1 MSAGALGFTLMI
13 GAATVVAAVLAARL
27 AHSAGLP
34 ALLVFLGLGLAL
46 GESGVGIRFDNAEL
60 TEVLG
65 LSALVLILAEG
76 GLTTNWAH
84 ARPAMPAALLLATVG
99 VGVSI
104 VVVGVGARYLLGF
117 TWRDSLLLGA
127 VLAPTDAAAVFSV
140 LRRLP
145 LPPAL
150 SGMLEGESGLNDPPS
165 VLAVTLLS
173 AGTGNAGGSGSGG
186 GMSPWL
192 VVGEICWE
200 LAGGFL
206 IGLAVGL
213 LGIVFLRRVA
223 LPASGLYPVAVLA
236 FVVFGYGAATLA
248 AASGFLAVY
257 VSAVLLGNAR
267 LPHGPATRGFAEGIG
282 WLSQIGLFVLLGL
295 LASPSRLPGQLLPA
309 LTVGVI
315 VVFLAR
321 PVSVVLAILPLRLPC
336 RATAHAAARIGS
348 LAVAWMP
355 HRVRRQVLLSGVRAR
370 VRLRDGRSR
379 GHTVVRVPWRQQA
392 FLSWAGLRGAVPIV
406 LTTIPLSRHV
416 AGATRLFD
424 IVFVMVIAFTLL
436 QGPTLPWL
444 GRLLRVIA
452 PAEPLEILVEAAPLE
467 ELHAELLQV
476 SIPPESQLHGV
487 EIFELR
493 LPSTVNLA
501 LIVRDGAGFV
511 PEPTTMLRSGDR
523 LLIVTPPTV
532 REQTERRLRAVSR
545 AGKLAGWFG
554 EHGDLSP
561 DVNGSGRR
569 RPAARRWPLQEAGC
583 AGLPCTLRRSDHRG
597 WSRLRRACPA
607 GDRGTSMR

>member
-1 MSAGALGFTLMI
+1 MSASGLAFTLLI

-46 GESGVGIRFDNAEL
+46 GESGAGIRFDNAGL
-60 TEVLG
+60 AEVLG
-65 LSALVLILAEG
+65 LSALVVILAEG

-99 VGVSI
+99 VGVSML
-104 VVVGVGARYLLGF
+104 VVGAGARYLLGF
-117 TWRDSLLLGA
+117 SWRNALLLGA

-150 SGMLEGESGLNDPPS
+150 SGMLEGESGLNDPPA

-173 AGTGNAGGSGSGG
+173 PAAPGRPAGSASGIGT
-186 GMSPWL
+186 PAWL
-192 VVGEICWE
+192 IAGEIGWE
-200 LAGGFL
+200 LVGGLL
-206 IGLAVGL
+206 IGLAVGF
-213 LGIVFLRRVA
+213 LGVLFLRRVA

-267 LPHGPATRGFAEGIG
+267 LPHGPATRGFAEGVG
-282 WLSQIGLFVLLGL
+282 WLAQIGLFVLLGL
-295 LASPSRLPGQLLPA
+295 LASPARLPGQLLSG
-309 LTVGVI
+309 LVVGVI

-321 PVSVVLAILPLRLPC
+321 PVAVVLATLPLGLPWRRVSARLVPTRFGRMAGLRLVPSRIRR
-336 RATAHAAARIGS
+336 RAGGQAGTRAH
-348 LAVAWMP
+348 
-355 HRVRRQVLLSGVRAR
+355 
-370 VRLRDGRSR
+370 
-379 GHTVVRVPWRQQA
+379 GHVIVRVPWREQA

-406 LTTIPLSRHV
+406 LATIPLSRHA
-416 AGATRLFD
+416 AGSERLFD
-424 IVFVMVIAFTLL
+424 IVFVVVIAFTLL

-444 GRLLRVIA
+444 ARRLGVTA
-452 PAEPLEILVEAAPLE
+452 PAEPLEVIVEAAPLE
-467 ELHAELLQV
+467 QLHAELLQV
-476 SIPPESQLHGV
+476 SIPPESRLHGV
-487 EIFELR
+487 EIYELR

-501 LIVRDGAGFV
+501 LIVREGAGFV
-511 PEPTTMLRSGDR
+511 PEPTTVLLSGDR
-523 LLIVTPPTV
+523 LLIVAPAAA
-532 REQTERRLRAVSR
+532 RERTERRLRAVSR

-554 EHGDLSP
+554 EHGD
-561 DVNGSGRR
+561 
-569 RPAARRWPLQEAGC
+569 
-583 AGLPCTLRRSDHRG
+583 
-597 WSRLRRACPA
+597 
-607 GDRGTSMR
+607 

>member
-1 MSAGALGFTLMI
+1 VSAGALGFILMI

-46 GESGVGIRFDNAEL
+46 GESGAGIRFDNAEL

-104 VVVGVGARYLLGF
+104 VVVGMGARYLLGF
-117 TWRDSLLLGA
+117 TWQDSLLLGA

-173 AGTGNAGGSGSGG
+173 AGAASAGGSGSGRS
-186 GMSPWL
+186 MSPWL
-192 VVGEICWE
+192 VVGEVCWE

-295 LASPSRLPGQLLPA
+295 LASPSRLPSQLLPA
-309 LTVGVI
+309 LAVGVI

-336 RATAHAAARIGS
+336 RAAAHAAARVGS
-348 LAVAWMP
+348 LAVAWVP
-355 HRVRRQVLLSGVRAR
+355 HRVRRQVPSRVRAR
-370 VRLRDGRSR
+370 IRLRDGRSR
-379 GHTVVRVPWRQQA
+379 GHMVVRVPWRQQA

-406 LTTIPLSRHV
+406 LTTIPLSQHA

-424 IVFVMVIAFTLL
+424 IVFVVVIVFTLL

-452 PAEPLEILVEAAPLE
+452 PAEPLEILVEVAPLE

-476 SIPPESQLHGV
+476 SIPPESRLHGV

-523 LLIVTPPTV
+523 LLIATPAAV
-532 REQTERRLRAVSR
+532 REQAERRLRAVSR

-554 EHGDLSP
+554 EHGGLSP
-561 DVNGSGRR
+561 
-569 RPAARRWPLQEAGC
+569 
-583 AGLPCTLRRSDHRG
+583 
-597 WSRLRRACPA
+597 RLRPGGGIDPQRDGGRLKERGVQVRLASFGDQVTKDGLDFDGPA
-607 GDRGTSMR
+607 LLEIAVHR